1 MAEIDKLTMLKA
13 ALNMLNPPAERI
25 TQLEQL
31 LEVAASRI
39 RRRGILLQ
47 DTADDAQLQVDYA
60 AWMYRRRMLQADA
73 QLPESLRLDLND
85 RLAHEKMQE
94 TDDA

>member
-13 ALNMLNPPAERI
+13 ALNMLNTPPERI
-25 TQLEQL
+25 IQLEQL

-39 RRRGILLQ
+39 QRRGIHLQ

-60 AWMYRRRMLQADA
+60 AWMYRRRMMQADA

-94 TDDA
+94 AADA